1 MECNKKFFH
10 TINLKAAV
18 ALATLNFKMNKPPV
32 TRLVRTDG
40 KESTEFWFEGEN
52 DKGQDA
58 SQVYRQMTKEGD
70 ELEAK
75 DPENPL
81 CYIRAAL
88 ANRDVLVDIIRNTP
102 RLIEIEHN
110 GKRIAISENA
120 SDKTKQEMTRFLITL
135 KDCEKIVRSSKK
147 ILNAAIKVG
156 GTTLK
161 DFYSADGS
169 PGYFKFKL
177 NVYGREGLDCK
188 NCKGKIV
195 KANINKR
202 ATFSCPSCQS

>member
-1 MECNKKFFH
+1 MEPNKRFFH
-10 TINLKAAV
+10 TINLKCAV
-18 ALATLNFKMNKPPV
+18 ALATLGFKMNKPPV

-40 KESTEFWFEGEN
+40 KESAEFWFEGEN
-52 DKGQDA
+52 AKGQDA

-70 ELEAK
+70 ELEEK

-120 SDKTKQEMTRFLITL
+120 SDKTKQEMTRFL
-135 KDCEKIVRSSKK
+135 K
-147 ILNAAIKVG
+147 
-156 GTTLK
+156 
-161 DFYSADGS
+161 
-169 PGYFKFKL
+169 
-177 NVYGREGLDCK
+177 
-188 NCKGKIV
+188 
-195 KANINKR
+195 
-202 ATFSCPSCQS
+202 

>member
-1 MECNKKFFH
+1 M
-10 TINLKAAV
+10 
-18 ALATLNFKMNKPPV
+18 ALATMGFKMNKPPV

-40 KESTEFWFEGEN
+40 KESTEFWFEGVN

-110 GKRIAISENA
+110 GKRIAISEHA
-120 SDKTKQEMTRFLITL
+120 SDKTKQEMTRFL
-135 KDCEKIVRSSKK
+135 K
-147 ILNAAIKVG
+147 
-156 GTTLK
+156 
-161 DFYSADGS
+161 
-169 PGYFKFKL
+169 
-177 NVYGREGLDCK
+177 
-188 NCKGKIV
+188 
-195 KANINKR
+195 
-202 ATFSCPSCQS
+202 

>member
-1 MECNKKFFH
+1 MPLAPRLKGAAFLYMDCNIKFFH

-40 KESTEFWFEGEN
+40 KESTEFWFEGVN

-70 ELEAK
+70 ELEAT

-88 ANRDVLVDIIRNTP
+88 ANSDDLVDIIRNTP
-102 RLIEIEHN
+102 RMIEVEYK
-110 GKRIAISENA
+110 GKRIANSENA
-120 SDKTKQEMTRFLITL
+120 SDKTKQELTRFL
-135 KDCEKIVRSSKK
+135 K
-147 ILNAAIKVG
+147 
-156 GTTLK
+156 
-161 DFYSADGS
+161 
-169 PGYFKFKL
+169 
-177 NVYGREGLDCK
+177 
-188 NCKGKIV
+188 
-195 KANINKR
+195 
-202 ATFSCPSCQS
+202 

>member
-1 MECNKKFFH
+1 MNQKNVVGIGNIYASE
-10 TINLKAAV
+10 TLY
-18 ALATLNFKMNKPPV
+18 LAKICPFKN
-32 TRLVRTDG
+32 
-40 KESTEFWFEGEN
+40 SFE
-52 DKGQDA
+52 
-58 SQVYRQMTKEGD
+58 
-70 ELEAK
+70 
-75 DPENPL
+75 
-81 CYIRAAL
+81 L
-88 ANRDVLVDIIRNTP
+88 A
-102 RLIEIEHN
+102 
-110 GKRIAISENA
+110 
-120 SDKTKQEMTRFLITL
+120 L

-147 ILNAAIKVG
+147 ILNAAIKEG